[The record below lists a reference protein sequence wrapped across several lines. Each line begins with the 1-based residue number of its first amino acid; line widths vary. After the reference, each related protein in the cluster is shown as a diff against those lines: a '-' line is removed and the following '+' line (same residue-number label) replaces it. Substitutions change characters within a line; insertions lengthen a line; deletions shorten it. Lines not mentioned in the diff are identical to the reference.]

1 MDLATLEKAFELYP
15 EVKVVVI
22 AYLYGTLGKI
32 DELSSI
38 CQRHCA
44 VSIEDA
50 AESLGAG

>member
-1 MDLATLEKAFELYP
+1 MDPQACEKAFELYS
-15 EVKVVVI
+15 EVKIVVI

-44 VSIEDA
+44 VGIEDA

>member
-1 MDLATLEKAFELYP
+1 MDPQAREKVFELYP
-15 EVKVVVI
+15 EVKIVVI

>member
-1 MDLATLEKAFELYP
+1 MDPQAREKVFELYP
-15 EVKVVVI
+15 EVKIVVI

-38 CQRHCA
+38 FQRHCA